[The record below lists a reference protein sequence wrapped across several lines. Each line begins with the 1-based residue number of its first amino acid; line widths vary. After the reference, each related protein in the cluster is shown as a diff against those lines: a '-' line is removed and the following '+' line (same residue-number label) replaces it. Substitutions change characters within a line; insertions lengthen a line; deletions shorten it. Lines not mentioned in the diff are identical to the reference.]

1 MKTIK
6 LSPNWTVQGSKLVLA
21 SLVAFSVNIIGTS
34 LLMFIMPVLLFIT
47 VLNFLQ
53 IRFLHCY
60 KAGIC
65 YSRGFGKR
73 YINAEEIKAIEF
85 KKVAFLTVFKISLEN
100 GEKYHFSNWQIN
112 EEQQL
117 AITKLYKVNKGSS
130 TFKAHVECKA

>member
-6 LSPNWTVQGSKLVLA
+6 LSPNWTLQGSKIALA
-21 SLVAFSVNIIGTS
+21 ILVALSVTLLGAP
-34 LLMFIMPVLLFIT
+34 LLMLMLPALLFIT

-53 IRFLHCY
+53 VRFLHCY